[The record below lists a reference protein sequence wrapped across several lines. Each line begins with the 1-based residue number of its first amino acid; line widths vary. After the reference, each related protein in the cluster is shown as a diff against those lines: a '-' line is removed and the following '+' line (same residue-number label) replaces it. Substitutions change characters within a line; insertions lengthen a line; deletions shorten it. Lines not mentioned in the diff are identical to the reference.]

1 MYYVPA
7 GHTFHVLED
16 AETVEF
22 SPTAAYKQ
30 HMDKVARNTA
40 VAQHGER

>member
-7 GHTFHVLED
+7 GHTSQVHED

-22 SPTAAYKQ
+22 SPSAAYKQ
-30 HMDKVARNTA
+30 HMDKVTKSMAI
-40 VAQHGER
+40 AQRGER